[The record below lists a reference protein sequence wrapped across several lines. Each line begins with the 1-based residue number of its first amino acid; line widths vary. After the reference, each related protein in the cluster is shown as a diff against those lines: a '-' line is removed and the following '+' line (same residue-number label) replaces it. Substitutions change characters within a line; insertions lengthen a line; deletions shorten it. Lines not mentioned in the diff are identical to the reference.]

1 MKALITGATGFI
13 GRRLLKSLKQPVV
26 LSRDAKRA
34 QQALAEHNATIFEWN
49 AQQGPPPS
57 DVFAGVEAVFHLAGE
72 PVADRRWNAAKK
84 QSIRDSRVL
93 GTRHLVEG
101 LLAAAER
108 PKVLV
113 CCSAV
118 GIYGQR
124 GNEPLD
130 EQSTAAD
137 DFLARV
143 CKEWEAE
150 AARAS
155 EAGIRAVSVRVG
167 VVLGRGG
174 GAIAKMLLPFKL
186 GLGGRLGSG
195 KQWMPWVH
203 LDDVVGIML
212 HAASNADVSGPIN
225 ATAPTPT
232 TNLQFTKALG
242 RALGRPT
249 IFPMPAIMLRL
260 IVGQFADI
268 VLSSQNIT
276 PRVAQQT
283 GYSFQYADI
292 DSALQEIVARSEA
305 R

>member
-1 MKALITGATGFI
+1 MKALVTGATGFI
-13 GRRLLKSLKQPVV
+13 GRRLLDGLERPVV
-26 LSRDAKRA
+26 LSRDRKRA
-34 QQALAEHNATIFEWN
+34 QQTLASHNVIVFEWKDP
-49 AQQGPPPS
+49 QGPPPP
-57 DVFAGVEAVFHLAGE
+57 DALTGVEAVFHLAGE

-84 QSIRDSRVL
+84 QNIRDSRVL
-93 GTRHLVEG
+93 GTRRLVDG
-101 LLAAAER
+101 LLCATER

-118 GIYGQR
+118 GIYGER

-130 EQSTAAD
+130 EQNTPGD
-137 DFLARV
+137 DFLAGV
-143 CKEWEAE
+143 CREWETE
-150 AARAS
+150 AARAAQ
-155 EAGIRAVSVRVG
+155 AGIRTVSVRVG

-174 GAIAKMLLPFKL
+174 GALEKMWRPFRL

-195 KQWMPWVH
+195 RQWMPWVH

-212 HAASNADVSGPIN
+212 HAVSNSDVSGPIN

-249 IFPMPAIMLRL
+249 IFPMPAILLRG
-260 IVGQFADI
+260 IVGQFANI
-268 VLSSQNIT
+268 VLSSQKIS

-283 GYSFQYADI
+283 GYSFQYPDI
-292 DSALQEIVARSEA
+292 DSALNEIV
-305 R
+305 